1 MKSSEIS
8 DYQNDQSIPSTK
20 SESKTIIL
28 PEQSP
33 GLVKQSSGLV
43 IKRALDIVGSLFGLV
58 ALSPLFLLI
67 TIFVKLESKG
77 PAIFKQTR
85 VGKGC
90 RPFTFYKYRSMNEN
104 SDPNPHQKYISELI
118 GGERAQDEVYKLT
131 DDNRVTKVGRILRKT
146 SLDELPQLFN
156 VLKGDMSLV
165 GPRPALPYEVKMYKD
180 WYKDRL
186 SVTPGMSGLWQVS
199 GRSQK
204 NFDEMVKLDLAY
216 INKWSL
222 WLDIKIL
229 LKTFLVV
236 FSRQGAW

>member
-8 DYQNDQSIPSTK
+8 DYQNDQSIPSAK

-33 GLVKQSSGLV
+33 GLVKRSSGLV

-104 SDPNPHQKYISELI
+104 SDPNPHQNYISELI

-180 WYKDRL
+180 WYKHRL
-186 SVTPGMSGLWQVS
+186 SVTPGMTGLWQVS

-216 INKWSL
+216 IDKWSL
-222 WLDIKIL
+222 WFDIKIL

>member
-33 GLVKQSSGLV
+33 GLVKQSTGLV
-43 IKRALDIVGSLFGLV
+43 IKRALDIFGSLFGLV
-58 ALSPLFLLI
+58 VLSPLFLLI

>member
-1 MKSSEIS
+1 MKSSELP
-8 DYQNDQSIPSTK
+8 DYQNDQPMSSAK

>member
-33 GLVKQSSGLV
+33 GLV

>member
-1 MKSSEIS
+1 MSSA
-8 DYQNDQSIPSTK
+8 K

>member
-186 SVTPGMSGLWQVS
+186 SVTPGMTGLWQVS

>member
-33 GLVKQSSGLV
+33 GLVKQSPGLV

>member
-20 SESKTIIL
+20 SESKAIIL
-28 PEQSP
+28 PEHSP
-33 GLVKQSSGLV
+33 GLVKRSSGLV

-58 ALSPLFLLI
+58 VLSPLFLLI

-186 SVTPGMSGLWQVS
+186 SVTPGMTGLWQVS

>member
-8 DYQNDQSIPSTK
+8 DYQNDQPMSSAK

-33 GLVKQSSGLV
+33 GLVKRSSGLV

-58 ALSPLFLLI
+58 VLSPLFLLI

-216 INKWSL
+216 INKCSL